1 MIVWRLSY
9 MKEYNSAREKPD
21 NEELF
26 YTLDRW
32 CCILRHESLDGT
44 EGLIRPVFVLTA
56 IQRADMS
63 KVAQCYTN
71 VNLSTFTETKLLWLQ
86 ANSVY
91 FYSYNF
97 ATWVS
102 LVWTWRVYRSGAL
115 KRINCSEEAGR
126 ENFVIKSMMTRR
138 LQNKQMNNYR

>member
-1 MIVWRLSY
+1 MIVWRLWY

-21 NEELF
+21 HEELF

-44 EGLIRPVFVLTA
+44 EGLIRPVFVLTV
-56 IQRADMS
+56 IQRADVRGGS
-63 KVAQCYTN
+63 VLPTSI
-71 VNLSTFTETKLLWLQ
+71 VSTFNETKLLWLQ

-91 FYSYNF
+91 FSSYNF

-102 LVWTWRVYRSGAL
+102 LVWTSVQVRCVKDNKLFWKGWPWKFPYKANVD
-115 KRINCSEEAGR
+115 
-126 ENFVIKSMMTRR
+126 TPR
-138 LQNKQMNNYR
+138 LQNKQMNNYS